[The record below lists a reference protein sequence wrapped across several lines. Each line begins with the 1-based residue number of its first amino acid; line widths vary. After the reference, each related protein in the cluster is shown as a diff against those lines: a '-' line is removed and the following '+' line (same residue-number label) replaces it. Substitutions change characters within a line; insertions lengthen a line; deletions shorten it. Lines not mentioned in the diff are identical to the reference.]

1 MHKYK
6 IEALTHRK
14 RPSGG
19 TISVWANYIIEAANP
34 IEAREKFWL
43 KHPGKNPACIH
54 ELDDKRGKRTVKKWP
69 NDYLTEFK
77 EQILIEYDINS

>member
-19 TISVWANYIIEAANP
+19 AISVWANYIVEAANP

-43 KHPGKNPACIH
+43 KYPGKSPACIH
-54 ELDDKRGKRTVKKWP
+54 ELDGKTRKSLKRWSS
-69 NDYLTEFK
+69 DELTNFK
-77 EQILIEYDINS
+77 EKILVEYDINS